1 MQKFSLETK
10 VFLKNREY
18 HLLTSNNVFERK
30 IISSLFEGGELISSQ
45 EVAYDHNADEEDV
58 FKTAKT
64 VHEREKL
71 ELESLCRISKK
82 LSDGDHAE
90 AHNKL
95 GLAFL
100 ARRMYKEAI
109 DEFMRAID
117 LDSEFGEAHCNLGKA
132 CAELGMYE
140 EAEEVYSRAVSLAPE
155 YADFQNNLGKVFL
168 REKKCK
174 RAIRS
179 FEKAIETNPYYGE
192 AHYNLGLAYM
202 LNALEKE
209 EYEYATDLYERTMK
223 EFDTAVRINPDYE
236 NERFHSGRQKLA
248 DGSIEEAL
256 KEFEEALDSVPG
268 RQGLDLPL
276 SFYLRFLYDEEN
288 LDEESILDYVKALEE
303 MLEKNPDYA
312 DLRNCLGV
320 AYTILCRYI
329 NRKTVKQF
337 KHALRINPDYGAALR
352 NLKLAEN
359 DSKGFHLLLN
369 TILRGREG

>member
-10 VFLKNREY
+10 IPVRKREY
-18 HLLTSNNVFERK
+18 HLLTSNNVFESK
-30 IISSLFEGGELISSQ
+30 IISSLFEGGEVISSQ
-45 EVAYDHNADEEDV
+45 QISYNHDMDEKEVLRAVKALHD
-58 FKTAKT
+58 K
-64 VHEREKL
+64 EKL
-71 ELESLCRISKK
+71 ELESLSRISKK

-100 ARRMYKEAI
+100 ARKMHKEAI

-117 LDSEFGEAHCNLGKA
+117 LDPKFGEAHCNLGKA
-132 CAELGMYE
+132 CTELGMYQ
-140 EAEEVYSRAVSLAPE
+140 EAEEVYTRAVGLAPDH
-155 YADFQNNLGKVFL
+155 ADFQNSLGKIFL
-168 REKKCK
+168 RERKCK
-174 RAIRS
+174 KAIQS
-179 FEKAIETNPYYGE
+179 FEKAIEKNPYYGE

-209 EYEYATDLYERTMK
+209 AYEYATDLYGRTMK
-223 EFDTAVRINPDYE
+223 QFDTAVRINPEYE
-236 NERFHSGRQKLA
+236 NEQFHSGEQKLA
-248 DGSIEEAL
+248 EGKIEEAL
-256 KEFEEALDSVPG
+256 KDFQEALDSVPG
-268 RQGLDLPL
+268 REGIDLPL

-288 LDEESILDYVKALEE
+288 LDEGSILDYVKALEE
-303 MLEKNPDYA
+303 MLEKKPDYA

-329 NRKTVKQF
+329 NRKTVQQF
-337 KHALRINPDYGAALR
+337 KRALQINPEYGTALR